1 MRIATGPWSKVAL
14 YVALTVAAFIVAFP
28 ILYAISISFMSQADF
43 NAGALLP
50 TALSFDNYI
59 AAFERFPLF
68 LYLTNSFVM
77 SALVTVALL
86 ATSSLAAFAFSYVP
100 FKGRSLIFFAV
111 ISTMMI
117 PWEATIIVNFQT
129 IRELGWLNTYLGLS
143 VPYFALA
150 FGIFLLRQAFLTL
163 PHELYEATQVD
174 GASRFRYF
182 LTMVLPLARPM
193 LATLAVYGFL
203 TTWNKYLWPLLVTTN
218 DRVRTVQIGI
228 RMMQSEEQTAWPI
241 VMAAVVLVILPTL
254 LLLFFGQRQ
263 LKRGLIS
270 GGVKG

>member
-1 MRIATGPWSKVAL
+1 MKLVTGPWSRLAT
-14 YVALTVAAFIVAFP
+14 YAALTLAAFIVAFP
-28 ILYAISISFMSQADF
+28 ILYALSISMMSQEDF

-50 TALSFDNYI
+50 SSLSLSNYVD
-59 AAFERFPLF
+59 AFARFPLF

-86 ATSSLAAFAFSYVP
+86 ITSSLAAFAFAYVP
-100 FKGRSLIFFAV
+100 FKGRGIIFFIV
-111 ISTMMI
+111 ISTMMV
-117 PWEATIIVNFQT
+117 PWEATIIANFQT
-129 IRELGWLNTYLGLS
+129 IRELGWMNTYMGLS

-163 PHELYEATQVD
+163 PHELYEATQLD

-182 LTMVLPLARPM
+182 LTMVLPLSRPM

-203 TTWNKYLWPLLVTTN
+203 TTWNKYLWPLLVTT
-218 DRVRTVQIGI
+218 DDSVRTVQIGV
-228 RMMQSEEQTAWPI
+228 RMMQSEEQTAWPV
-241 VMAAVVLVILPTL
+241 VMAAVVMVILPTL